1 MSDGNGIMNV
11 NVIEAGLRATA
22 LRSKVVANNVA
33 NINTPGFKR
42 HAVRFEQLL
51 AKQLESGRPLDVD
64 DLLGQVFR
72 PLNTVVEPNGN
83 DVSIDVEVGEMVENG
98 AMHKTYVRLLAKKYR
113 QMALAMQT

>member
-1 MSDGNGIMNV
+1 MSDGHGVV
-11 NVIEAGLRATA
+11 NALEAGLRATA
-22 LRSKVVANNVA
+22 LRGRVIANNVA

-51 AKQLESGRPLDVD
+51 ARQLESGKPVDVD
-64 DLLGQVFR
+64 DLVAQVFR
-72 PLNTVVEPNGN
+72 PLNTVVESNGN
-83 DVSIDVEVGEMVENG
+83 DVSLDVEVGDMVRNG

>member
-1 MSDGNGIMNV
+1 MSDGNGIV
-11 NVIEAGLRATA
+11 SVLEAGLRATA
-22 LRSKVVANNVA
+22 LRGKVVANNVA

-51 AKQLESGRPLDVD
+51 TKQLESGRKVDVD
-64 DLLGQVFR
+64 DLIGQMFR
-72 PLNTVVEPNGN
+72 PFNTVAGPDGN
-83 DVSIDVEVGEMVENG
+83 DVSVDVEVGQMVENS